1 VLQTLFPFFYLF
13 VQPVP
18 QAAAKA
24 VPPAAQP
31 APRPAPA
38 PAPVPAPPPPATMT
52 AAQVVGA
59 VQQFYINTKKLKSDF
74 KQTYTN
80 TVFGKS
86 STSTGKVY
94 VQKPGKMRWD
104 YEAPERKH
112 FISDGTILWVY
123 EPVNKQAYKQD
134 LKNTVLPVAV
144 TFLYGQ
150 GDLAKDFEPR
160 LDPGKY
166 GGKGD
171 LVLKLTP
178 KQPSAQYKHLW
189 LVVDPADYHVKE
201 SIVQEASDNLN
212 HFRFFNFK
220 ANALAPFQEKHFRFV
235 PPAGTKVITPQQP
248 KP

>member
-1 VLQTLFPFFYLF
+1 MSLVH
-13 VQPVP
+13 PVP
-18 QAAAKA
+18 QQ
-24 VPPAAQP
+24 VAQ
-31 APRPAPA
+31 AAPA
-38 PAPVPAPPPPATMT
+38 PPALTAP
-52 AAQVVGA
+52 QVVA
-59 VQQFYINTKKLKSDF
+59 SVQKFYLDTQKLKADF

-104 YEAPERKH
+104 YVTPERKH
-112 FISDGTILWVY
+112 FISDGTTLWVY

-150 GDLAKDFEPR
+150 GDLAKDFTPT

-166 GGKGD
+166 GVKGD

-201 SIVQEASDNLN
+201 SIVLEASDNLN

-220 ANALAPFQEKHFRFV
+220 SNAQAPFQEKHFKFV
-235 PPAGTKVITPQQP
+235 PPPGTKVITPQNAP
-248 KP
+248 GPAKP

>member
-1 VLQTLFPFFYLF
+1 MWQTYFPLFFQL
-13 VQPVP
+13 V
-18 QAAAKA
+18 
-24 VPPAAQP
+24 QP
-31 APRPAPA
+31 APAAAPA
-38 PAPVPAPPPPATMT
+38 PTLT
-52 AAQVVGA
+52 ADQVVGK
-59 VQQFYINTKKLKSDF
+59 VQKFYLDTQKLKADF

-104 YEAPERKH
+104 YEKPERKH
-112 FISDGTILWVY
+112 FISDGTTLWVY
-123 EPVNKQAYKQD
+123 EPTNRQAYKQD

-150 GDLAKDFEPR
+150 GDLAKDFTAK

-166 GGKGD
+166 GMKSD

-189 LVVDPADYHVKE
+189 LVVDASDFHVKE
-201 SIVQEASDNLN
+201 SIVLEASDNLN

-220 ANALAPFQEKHFRFV
+220 SNQQAPFQERHFKFV
-235 PPAGTKVITPQQP
+235 PPAGTKVIEPEKQP
-248 KP
+248 PGPKK

>member
-1 VLQTLFPFFYLF
+1 MLETLLPFLMSL
-13 VQPVP
+13 VQPIP
-18 QAAAKA
+18 QAAAK
-24 VPPAAQP
+24 PA
-31 APRPAPA
+31 PAPA
-38 PAPVPAPPPPATMT
+38 PAPVPPPPALT
-52 AAQVVGA
+52 APQVVA
-59 VQQFYINTKKLKSDF
+59 SVQKFYLNTQKLKADF

-80 TVFGKS
+80 TTYGRS

-104 YEAPERKH
+104 YATPERKH
-112 FISDGTILWVY
+112 FISDGTTLWVY
-123 EPVNKQAYKQD
+123 EPLNKQAYKQD

-150 GDLAKDFEPR
+150 GDLAKDFDPT

-166 GGKGD
+166 GMKGD

-178 KQPSAQYKHLW
+178 RQPSAQYKHLW

-201 SIVQEASDNLN
+201 SIVLEAASDNLN

-220 ANALAPFQEKHFRFV
+220 SNAQAPFQEKHFKFV
-235 PPAGTKVITPQQP
+235 PPAGTKVIAPQQNAP
-248 KP
+248 APAKP